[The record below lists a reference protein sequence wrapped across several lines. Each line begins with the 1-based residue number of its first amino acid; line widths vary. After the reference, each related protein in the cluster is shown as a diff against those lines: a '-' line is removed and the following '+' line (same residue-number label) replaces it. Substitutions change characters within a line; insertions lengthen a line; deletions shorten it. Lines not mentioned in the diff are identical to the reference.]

1 MGSYLN
7 KYGRL
12 SLMMVGIS
20 IVIALFMNDH
30 TKQLGIFLLCF
41 LILSITGVI
50 FAFLSKKL
58 TNIILGA
65 VLNIATFII
74 FFLLILAFGI
84 GEA

>member
-1 MGSYLN
+1 MN

-20 IVIALFMNDH
+20 IILSLFIEGH
-30 TKQLGIFLLCF
+30 TKQLGIFLFCF
-41 LILSITGVI
+41 LVLSITGVI

-58 TNIILGA
+58 TNIILGT
-65 VLNIATFII
+65 VLNSISFVFF
-74 FFLLILAFGI
+74 FFLLMAFGI

>member
-1 MGSYLN
+1 MN

-20 IVIALFMNDH
+20 IVIALFINDH

-50 FAFLSKKL
+50 FASLSKKL
-58 TNIILGA
+58 TNIILG
-65 VLNIATFII
+65 VILNIVTFIF
-74 FFLLILAFGI
+74 FFLLVLAFDI

>member
-1 MGSYLN
+1 LN

>member
-1 MGSYLN
+1 MN

-20 IVIALFMNDH
+20 IVIALFISDH

-50 FAFLSKKL
+50 FAFLSKKIS
-58 TNIILGA
+58 NIILGA
-65 VLNIATFII
+65 FLNIISFI
-74 FFLLILAFGI
+74 FFFFLILAFGI

>member
-1 MGSYLN
+1 MN

-20 IVIALFMNDH
+20 IVIALFIHDH
-30 TKQLGIFLLCF
+30 TQQLGIFLLCF

-58 TNIILGA
+58 TNIILGV
-65 VLNIATFII
+65 VLNVVTFIF
-74 FFLLILAFGI
+74 FFLLVLAFGI

>member
-1 MGSYLN
+1 MN

-12 SLMMVGIS
+12 SLLMVGIS

-30 TKQLGIFLLCF
+30 TKQFLLCF
-41 LILSITGVI
+41 LILSIAGVI

-58 TNIILGA
+58 TNIILGV
-65 VLNIATFII
+65 VLNMITFI
-74 FFLLILAFGI
+74 FFFFLILAFGI